1 MSDKIEVRK
10 IYRLNSS
17 NQTITDYYDTL
28 DQAKD
33 AAEEWSRSS
42 QYNIAYVRYG
52 NKVIQYELK
61 LQLVVLEEDL

>member
-42 QYNIAYVRYG
+42 QYNIAYVRYD